1 MEPQHRRKRF
11 SIPRGWRIALSAGA
25 IIFIFEYFVIPQFAS
40 ARHSLHLLSEL
51 NPLLV
56 ILAVGFEVASIA
68 AYAELTRTVFSPH
81 PPRRVDILRVN
92 LSSLALSH
100 VVPGGTAPAGALSY
114 RLYSALGVPPAT
126 NAFGLAVQGSGSAV
140 VLNVMFWAAL
150 VISIPLRGFNP
161 AYGYAALAGVFLML
175 AFFGTV
181 AMLTRGQRTTD
192 AWLRAIA
199 KRVPGLTP
207 DRVSQMLATVAE
219 RIRLLTSNRPTLW
232 GAVEWA
238 SANWI
243 LDAACLWTFLWA
255 FGHPISPIDLLVAY
269 GLANILA
276 VIPITPGGL
285 GIVEG
290 TLIPTIVGFG
300 VPAPQALLSVLAY
313 RFLNFW
319 LPIPLGGGAYLSL
332 GVERRRRHQHDVT
345 EQSEEP
351 EEAGEPEES

>member
-1 MEPQHRRKRF
+1 MEETRRHSRF
-11 SIPRGWRIALSAGA
+11 SPSRSARILFSAGC

-40 ARHSLHLLSEL
+40 ASHSLHLLSEV

-56 ILAVGFEVASIA
+56 IVAVGFEVASIG

-81 PPRRVDILRVN
+81 SLPLNKILRVN
-92 LSSLALSH
+92 LSTLAVSH
-100 VVPGGTAPAGALSY
+100 IVPGGTAAAGALSY
-114 RLYSALGVPPAT
+114 RMYSELGVPPAT

-140 VLNVMFWAAL
+140 VLNIMFWMAL
-150 VISIPLRGFNP
+150 VVSIPLRGFNP
-161 AYGYAALAGVFLML
+161 AYGYAALAGVLLML

-192 AWLRAIA
+192 GWLRALA
-199 KRVPGLTP
+199 RHVPWLTP

-219 RIRLLTSNRPTLW
+219 RIRLLTSNRRTLW
-232 GAVEWA
+232 ASLEWA

-290 TLIPTIVGFG
+290 VLIPTIIGFG
-300 VPAPQALLSVLAY
+300 VPGVQATLAVLAY

-319 LPIPLGGGAYLSL
+319 LPIPLGGAAYLSM
-332 GVERRRRHQHDVT
+332 GVGKRRRAHDPAV
-345 EQSEEP
+345 
-351 EEAGEPEES
+351 ES